1 MFSHSKPVRVNEFV
15 GTKQDPLLPMYGL
28 WTLCYNYFEA
38 SAITLKHLLFLNWI
52 TLIFQREKETQ
63 ILPSFLVDQVCILLY
78 FLPWITRQV
87 NANLDNVSFWFHL
100 SKKKTLEVAIYLG
113 PSVDEK

>member
-38 SAITLKHLLFLNWI
+38 SAISKLDYFNFSERKGDTDPAVFFGGSGVYSV
-52 TLIFQREKETQ
+52 IFSSIDYMAGECQ
-63 ILPSFLVDQVCILLY
+63 S
-78 FLPWITRQV
+78 
-87 NANLDNVSFWFHL
+87 
-100 SKKKTLEVAIYLG
+100 
-113 PSVDEK
+113 